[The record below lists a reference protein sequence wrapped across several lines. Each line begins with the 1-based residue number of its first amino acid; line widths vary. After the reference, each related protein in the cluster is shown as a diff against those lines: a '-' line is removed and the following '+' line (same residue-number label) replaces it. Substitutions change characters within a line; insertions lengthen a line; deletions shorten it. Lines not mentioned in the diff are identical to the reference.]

1 MSIEFIGS
9 ESLISFSLSHTL
21 SPLIREAKRKA
32 RKRQKASAMAEWRQV
47 ETPEK
52 RQKRLQDMSGW
63 QTVQLQ
69 EETSEQMQ
77 KRLHKKSCNAQDLA
91 TAGGDTRA
99 EAEIAWH
106 VNAWDL
112 ATAEGDTRAEAQRR
126 LHNMSMHET
135 LRLQETPEQRQR
147 RLQDKSHCVRL
158 YDYRRRHQSRN
169 RRGCSVCHHGRML
182 DYQHKLNRS
191 DKTGKGMNQLA
202 RGNYIAN

>member
-1 MSIEFIGS
+1 
-9 ESLISFSLSHTL
+9 
-21 SPLIREAKRKA
+21 
-32 RKRQKASAMAEWRQV
+32 
-47 ETPEK
+47 
-52 RQKRLQDMSGW
+52 MSGW

-69 EETSEQMQ
+69 EETSEQRQ
-77 KRLHKKSCNAQDLA
+77 KRLHKSHAMRKTLRLQEETPEQRQRLHDMSMRETLQLQKE
-91 TAGGDTRA
+91 TPEQR
-99 EAEIAWH
+99 
-106 VNAWDL
+106 
-112 ATAEGDTRAEAQRR
+112 QRR
-126 LHNMSMHET
+126 LYNMSMHET